1 MDRSGVRVGKTALWV
16 AGYIE
21 CLSICA
27 LSFNGGKAMGKTLG
41 KRHRTLTLGSFPSIS
56 LLPSIVHCRLFIDVF
71 LATGDG
77 VDWGGSWVCVCVV

>member
-1 MDRSGVRVGKTALWV
+1 LTNTHPVDRSGVRVGKTALWV

-41 KRHRTLTLGSFPSIS
+41 KRHRKADAGLFSQHFPAALHCS
-56 LLPSIVHCRLFIDVF
+56 LPLVY
-71 LATGDG
+71 
-77 VDWGGSWVCVCVV
+77 